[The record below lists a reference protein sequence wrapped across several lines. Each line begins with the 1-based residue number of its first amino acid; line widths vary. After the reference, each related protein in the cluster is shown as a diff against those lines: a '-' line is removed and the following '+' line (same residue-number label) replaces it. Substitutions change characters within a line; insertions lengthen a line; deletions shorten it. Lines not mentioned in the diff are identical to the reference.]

1 MVYPTKESR
10 RRRVTLAPGL
20 LSLVA
25 LRTCLA
31 IVILVAGAIVF
42 GCDPTKFT
50 VFSMCSLP
58 GTTVIAAGLFLIGAS
73 LWVGD

>member
-1 MVYPTKESR
+1 MWRNHGAGGAVYTHE
-10 RRRVTLAPGL
+10 
-20 LSLVA
+20 
-25 LRTCLA
+25 LRTLIA
-31 IVILVAGAIVF
+31 IVILVSGAIVF

-58 GTTVIAAGLFLIGAS
+58 GTTVLSFGLFLIGAS